1 MDMLAAMRIFQKVAS
16 TLSFTDAS
24 ELLGIAA
31 SSVSRQVDALEAQL
45 GVKLLTRTTRRLT
58 LTEPGHT
65 YKEQLDTLL
74 AELDAV
80 NESIASFADAPRG
93 RLKVSSP
100 RVFGKRLLTPL
111 IPSFLEAF
119 PKVTLELSL
128 TDDYV
133 DLVETDTDLAIRIG
147 ALGDSSLVSR
157 PLGRYRRLLVCHPDF
172 LRGRTAPQLPA
183 DLLNHNCLRYRRSGE
198 RVAWTFAKPDGEG
211 CIEVAP
217 QGDLVANDV
226 EVLLESAL
234 AGLGI
239 ALLPYWLVRDAL
251 AAGRLVRLLP
261 DFPSMSTLQDAGIH
275 FVYAINRRQSRKVHA
290 FIEYVMRHTATLL
303 I

>member
-1 MDMLAAMRIFQKVAS
+1 MDLLSAMRVFQKVAS
-16 TLSFTDAS
+16 TLSFTEAAD
-24 ELLGIAA
+24 LLGIAA
-31 SSVSRQVDALEAQL
+31 SSVSRQVDALEARL
-45 GVKLLTRTTRRLT
+45 GVKLLTRTTRRLA
-58 LTEPGHT
+58 LTEPGRT

-80 NESIASFADAPRG
+80 HEGIASYAGQPRG

-111 IPSFLEAF
+111 IPAFLAAN
-119 PKVTLELSL
+119 PGVTLELSL

-147 ALGDSSLVSR
+147 TLAESSLVSR
-157 PLGRYRRLLVCHPDF
+157 PLGRYRRLAVCHPDY
-172 LRGRTAPQLPA
+172 LRQRAAPAAPA
-183 DLLNHNCLRYRRSGE
+183 DLLAHNCLRYRRAGE
-198 RVAWTFAKPDGEG
+198 RVVWSFAGPDGEAG
-211 CIEVAP
+211 IEVVP

-226 EVLLESAL
+226 EVLLEGTL
-234 AGLGI
+234 AGSGI

-251 AAGRLVRLLP
+251 EAGQLVQVLP
-261 DFPSMSTLQDAGIH
+261 RYPSGSTLQSAGIH

-290 FIEYVMRHTATLL
+290 FMDFVVQRTAGLL
-303 I
+303 V